1 MVCHP
6 TTRNHS
12 IPATPLNMLD
22 IHPPQT
28 TGTHCLRSLL
38 LHLRPPQ
45 SRGRNNNFIREHVFS
60 CLLHLQRPKAVRL
73 FGAQFRE
80 CPALRPVGATAEVVQ
95 IADINKGKFTHD
107 YQSAIS
113 LLVIDFMFLEGRD
126 GELVLKEL
134 AVVDSHS
141 NRVSS
146 YVFKR
151 PYSWEEVPAFNA
163 RIKRPCVQL
172 E

>member
-1 MVCHP
+1 
-6 TTRNHS
+6 
-12 IPATPLNMLD
+12 
-22 IHPPQT
+22 
-28 TGTHCLRSLL
+28 
-38 LHLRPPQ
+38 
-45 SRGRNNNFIREHVFS
+45 
-60 CLLHLQRPKAVRL
+60 
-73 FGAQFRE
+73 
-80 CPALRPVGATAEVVQ
+80 LRPVGATAAVVQ
-95 IADINKGKFTHD
+95 IADINKGKFPHD